1 MAGTGSRNP
10 TSAAATE
17 ALEEVEIAS
26 WAPSTHAAVLGDEA
40 EETVLA
46 AEQKAGDTLLCNDD
60 RYEKPI
66 RGGGNKGEVRRGGR
80 ERERDEGMRYKA
92 GPPGELVQQSRF
104 EESVW
109 TGHRGVWRR

>member
-66 RGGGNKGEVRRGGR
+66 RGGGNKGEVRRGR
-80 ERERDEGMRYKA
+80 ERERERRRN
-92 GPPGELVQQSRF
+92 EVQ
-104 EESVW
+104 
-109 TGHRGVWRR
+109 G